1 LGDLY
6 QPFVS
11 LAVGIVL
18 FEAGLRLS
26 FDEIAPRVRGLVGR
40 LILAGVVVT
49 LALVPLTVQALFG
62 GMSRDIALLIGAI
75 LIVSGPTVVLPL
87 LGFIRPAREV
97 RTLLKWEGVLVDPV
111 GAIIGVLVFQGVQSA
126 ADGGDRWRP
135 GEFLLSVGVGAVIG
149 VVGAI

>member
-1 LGDLY
+1 MPDLLLGDLY

-26 FDEIAPRVRGLVGR
+26 FDEIAPRVRGVVGR
-40 LILAGVVVT
+40 LIAAGVVVT
-49 LALVPLTVQALFG
+49 LAIVPVTVRRCSARSAG
-62 GMSRDIALLIGAI
+62 GIAVLIGAI

-87 LGFIRPAREV
+87 LGFIRPSREA

-111 GAIIGVLVFQGVQSA
+111 GAVIGVLVFQGVKSGA
-126 ADGGDRWRP
+126 LGEHRWHP
-135 GEFLLSVGVGAVIG
+135 GEFFRASAS
-149 VVGAI
+149 APRSE